1 MHRFHIALA
10 ALLLTTAGC
19 DLVGE
24 SGTQSES
31 GELRSGD
38 DTLDSGEYFDV
49 YTVAVEVGDVV
60 SADLSSED
68 FDPYLILESGD
79 ELQVDNDDCTPDD
92 LTRSCAEIT
101 AVESG
106 TVRVLVTSFEPGE
119 TGDYTLEIETDGGA
133 ARPARSG
140 PGGRAKDPAQVA
152 ARR

>member
-10 ALLLTTAGC
+10 VLLLTTAGC

-49 YTVAVEVGDVV
+49 YTVDVEVGDVV

-79 ELQVDNDDCTPDD
+79 ELQVDNDDCTTGD
-92 LTRSCAEIT
+92 LTRSCAAIT

-119 TGDYTLEIETDGGA
+119 TGDYTLEIETEGGET
-133 ARPARSG
+133 RPARPG